1 MRDARSS
8 LLTRAET
15 LSAAS
20 AGGRSQT
27 SPRHA
32 DITAI
37 GSNSSGFIVSARLGI
52 PRYPLATV
60 TIRIF
65 KGQVQPPRAEVAAQG

>member
-20 AGGRSQT
+20 AGGSCQI
-27 SPRHA
+27 SSWHA
-32 DITAI
+32 PIAAI
-37 GSNSSGFIVSARLGI
+37 GSNSSGFIVSARCVGWTLG
-52 PRYPLATV
+52 
-60 TIRIF
+60 
-65 KGQVQPPRAEVAAQG
+65 GD